1 MFLKKLA
8 VCLITLLPCLPVF
21 AQERY
26 TKKEIKGLLEEKG
39 IAVRQYDIALRYEC
53 PQFILVAGIDSDFFA
68 IISGK
73 EYAGILDSPIVA
85 YGKSP
90 AEEKINDTF
99 MTILGYYR
107 NVLEKLMDE
116 SGSIQV
122 PDVPDVVAPMM
133 DGIRWGQREPYNNY
147 FPIGHNGTEYTRAP
161 AGCGPVALGQVLK
174 HFKHPAPADPSK
186 LLYDLAVSMNADV
199 GSNVSIT
206 RTDSFR
212 PVLVDEYAFSPKIKM
227 LPAGDSRDM
236 SLIFSEIREG
246 RPVILN
252 GHNHFFICDGFTN
265 GYMHLNFG
273 WYGAWDG
280 HYLVPYP
287 ADSEKDLWFFSWYA
301 AGLEPDSHADLS
313 KTVYVEIPGTLEE
326 LLTKDEK
333 ENIHQLVISGKLNG
347 KDIRLLR
354 RMGGNVDDS
363 YYTSWKGSLQR
374 LDMSGAEI
382 MEDRENPY
390 YTADARK
397 TKFSIS
403 GKKKVGT
410 EVISYVFHFEN
421 LTEEEWKEA
430 VNLGIENTSRY
441 RIRKDGE
448 DYYADYFTAARR
460 IGPSMFIN
468 CVNLKEVI
476 IPDDIIEIGRHA
488 FTNTSIKELPTVR
501 L

>member
-1 MFLKKLA
+1 MFPKSLT
-8 VCLITLLPCLPVF
+8 VCLLSVLACLSVH
-21 AQERY
+21 AQEKY
-26 TKKEIKGLLEEKG
+26 SKKEIKLLLEEKG
-39 IAVRQYDIALRYEC
+39 ITIKQYDIDIRYEC
-53 PQFILVAGIDSDFFA
+53 PQFILAAGIDSDFFA
-68 IISGK
+68 IVASK
-73 EYAGILDSPIVA
+73 KYADILDSPIVA

-90 AEEKINDTF
+90 TEKNINPTF
-99 MTILGYYR
+99 MTILGYYQ
-107 NVLEKLMDE
+107 NVLAELMDDR
-116 SGSIQV
+116 GSMFV
-122 PDVPDVVAPMM
+122 PDVPDMVAPMM
-133 DGIRWGQREPYNNY
+133 DGIKWGQREPFNNH

-174 HFKHPAPADPSK
+174 HFSHPAAADPAR
-186 LLYDLAVSMNADV
+186 LIYDLAVSMNTDV
-199 GSNVSIT
+199 GVDVSIT
-206 RTDSFR
+206 RTGSFR
-212 PVLVDEYAFSPKIKM
+212 PVLVDEYSFSPKLKM
-227 LPAGDSRDM
+227 LPAGSSRDL
-236 SLIFSEIREG
+236 SQVFSEIREG

-273 WYGAWDG
+273 WYGTWDG
-280 HYLVPYP
+280 HYLVPCP
-287 ADSEKDLWFFSWYA
+287 VDSETDLWFFNWYA
-301 AGLEPDSHADLS
+301 AGLEPDGHADLS

-326 LLTKDEK
+326 LLTEHEK

-354 RMGGNVDDS
+354 RMGGNVDDN

-397 TKFSIS
+397 TKFYIS
-403 GKKKVGT
+403 GRKKVGE
-410 EVISYVFHFEN
+410 EVISYAFHFEN
-421 LTEEEWKEA
+421 ITEEEWKEA
-430 VNLGIENTSRY
+430 VNLGVDNTSRY
-441 RIRKDGE
+441 RIRKDGD

-460 IGPSMFIN
+460 IGPNMFIN

-476 IPDDIIEIGRHA
+476 LPDDIIEIGRHA
-488 FTNTSIKELPTVR
+488 FSNTSVKELPAVK